1 MTGGAGPGRTG
12 GTPHGRAARTAPLL
26 LAGYLVLS
34 AVDLG
39 GLLAGA
45 DTAHLLAKPLLM
57 PVLVAYAAVRGAPRW
72 LIAALL
78 FGWGGDV
85 ALMVDDGTAFLLGMG
100 SFAVGHLCYLRL
112 FGRARAS
119 LIAGGAY
126 AVALCAVLVAMWGDL
141 PAAMRLPMTGYSL
154 LLATMAW
161 RSGVLGRY
169 AAAGGALFLLSDT
182 LIATGV
188 ADWPQ
193 PPAHDFLV
201 MLTYLAAQLLLT
213 TGALGRGVRPS
224 TVTGAYRGT
233 VETA

>member
-1 MTGGAGPGRTG
+1 MTGGAEARPEGRTR
-12 GTPHGRAARTAPLL
+12 HARAGRIASLL
-26 LAGYLVLS
+26 LAGYLLVS

-57 PVLVAYAAVRGAPRW
+57 PLLAAYAAVRGGPRW
-72 LIAALL
+72 LVAALL

-85 ALMVDDGTAFLLGMG
+85 ALMVDHDTAFLLGMG
-100 SFAVGHLCYLRL
+100 SFAAGHLCYLRL
-112 FGRARAS
+112 FGRAPAPRV
-119 LIAGGAY
+119 AGGAY
-126 AVALCAVLVAMWGDL
+126 AALLTAVLVAMWGDL
-141 PAAMRLPMTGYSL
+141 PAGMRLPMAGYSL

-161 RSGVLGRY
+161 RSGALGRH
-169 AAAGGALFLLSDT
+169 AAAGGALFLLSDS

-188 ADWPQ
+188 AGWPQ
-193 PPAHDFLV
+193 PPGHDVLV

-213 TGALGRGVRPS
+213 TGALGGIGRP
-224 TVTGAYRGT
+224 TRARAYRGK

>member
-1 MTGGAGPGRTG
+1 MS
-12 GTPHGRAARTAPLL
+12 AAD
-26 LAGYLVLS
+26 LA
-34 AVDLG
+34 

-45 DTAHLLAKPLLM
+45 DTVHLLAKPLLM
-57 PVLVAYAAVRGAPRW
+57 PVLAAYALTRGGPRW

-78 FGWGGDV
+78 FGWGGDL
-85 ALMVDDGTAFLLGMG
+85 ALLAEDDTAFLLGMG

-119 LIAGGAY
+119 WTAGAAY
-126 AVALCAVLVAMWGDL
+126 ALALTAVLVAMWGDL
-141 PAAMRLPMTGYSL
+141 PAAIRLPMAGYSL

-169 AAAGGALFLLSDT
+169 AGAGGALFLLSDS

-193 PPAHDFLV
+193 PPAHDALV
-201 MLTYLAAQLLLT
+201 MATYLAAQLLLT
-213 TGALGRGVRPS
+213 AGALGGTGRPS
-224 TVTGAYRGT
+224 VPGAYRGKVAT
-233 VETA
+233 V

>member
-1 MTGGAGPGRTG
+1 MTGRAGAAPTG
-12 GTPHGRAARTAPLL
+12 GTRAARAARAAPLL

-34 AVDLG
+34 AADLG

-57 PVLVAYAAVRGAPRW
+57 PVLAAYAAVRGGPRW

-85 ALMVDDGTAFLLGMG
+85 ALMVDHDTAFLLGMG
-100 SFAVGHLCYLRL
+100 SFAAGHLCYLRL

-119 LIAGGAY
+119 RTAGCVY
-126 AVALCAVLVAMWGDL
+126 AALLAAVLVAMWGDL
-141 PAAMRLPMTGYSL
+141 PAGMRLPMTGYSL

-161 RSGVLGRY
+161 RSGALGRY
-169 AAAGGALFLLSDT
+169 AAAGGALFLLSDS

-201 MLTYLAAQLLLT
+201 MLTYIAAQLLLT
-213 TGALGRGVRPS
+213 TGAVGGVRGPRAA
-224 TVTGAYRGT
+224 GAYRGK
-233 VETA
+233 VETV

>member
-1 MTGGAGPGRTG
+1 MTGRSGTGPGGETR
-12 GTPHGRAARTAPLL
+12 HARAARAAPLL
-26 LAGYLVLS
+26 LAAYLVLS
-34 AVDLG
+34 AVDLV

-45 DTAHLLAKPLLM
+45 DAAHLLAKPLLM
-57 PVLVAYAAVRGAPRW
+57 PVLAAYAAVRGAPRW

-85 ALMVDDGTAFLLGMG
+85 ALMADDDTVFLLGMG
-100 SFAVGHLCYLRL
+100 SFALGHLCYLRL

-119 LIAGGAY
+119 RAAGAAY
-126 AVALCAVLVAMWGDL
+126 AVVLAAVLVAMWGDL
-141 PAAMRLPMTGYSL
+141 PAGMRLPMTGYSL

-161 RSGVLGRY
+161 RSGALGRY
-169 AAAGGALFLLSDT
+169 AAAGGALFLLSDSM
-182 LIATGV
+182 IATGI

-193 PPAHDFLV
+193 PPGHDVLV

-213 TGALGRGVRPS
+213 VGALGGVRGV
-224 TVTGAYRGT
+224 TAGGAYRGK